1 MKGMRKWLLTILLL
15 LFCVASASAGQGAAP
30 QAAADPR
37 PPGPP
42 RDITILSFTGAE
54 VVKAFNAADGDVRLV
69 VLFSPT

>member
-1 MKGMRKWLLTILLL
+1 MKGMRKWLLSFLLL
-15 LFCVASASAGQGAAP
+15 MFGAVSVWAGQGAAP
-30 QAAADPR
+30 AAADPR

-42 RDITILSFTGAE
+42 RDITVLSFTGAE